1 MKKWACA
8 FSATVL
14 LTSGSCIY
22 NIYQN
27 NELRK
32 LQTKKEQLAGAYIK
46 LRAACQTLDSDVNEL
61 AVVQNRKHHIA
72 QLDSLITAH
81 RNEQSKNQSE
91 IGSIKNSIRSKL
103 LFPNKFDEMSEQGL
117 LDQAPYMTATQ
128 RRRITQLNREIRSHG
143 RSIDSLCALRLEKTN
158 AMQLYIDSVFTAQQP
173 LIERLKELSK

>member
-27 NELRK
+27 NQLRK
-32 LQTKKEQLAGAYIK
+32 LQTKKEQLAGAYTQ
-46 LRAACQTLDSDVNEL
+46 LRAACHALDSDVNPL
-61 AVVQNRKHHIA
+61 AVVQDRKHHIA
-72 QLDSLITAH
+72 QMDSMITAH
-81 RNEQSKNQSE
+81 KGAQSQNQSE

-117 LDQAPYMTATQ
+117 LDQPPYMTATQ

-143 RSIDSLCALRLEKTN
+143 RSIDSLCALRLEQAN

-173 LIERLKELSK
+173 LIENIKEISK